1 MQSRIASFGNLLGS
15 KISIYS
21 ELAKFRLS
29 SFVILSSMIGYLF
42 ANLGNP
48 VDWVKF
54 LLFTIGGT
62 LVTFASNAI
71 NQVIEKDSDRLMR
84 RTMIRPLPENRVS
97 TSEVILFIGVSAVA
111 GLTILSFS
119 VNAMTALIAA
129 ISLLLYGFIYTP
141 LKKISSLA
149 VFVGAIPGAFP
160 PLLGYVAYSN
170 GLNEMAIWLFVVQF
184 FWQFVHFWAIAW
196 LGYDDYLKA
205 GIMLLPSDSGKS
217 KASAGITFI
226 YALVLIPLALFPYFI
241 YNKITTGIII
251 LLIGSIWF
259 SYRAFVFYKEVND
272 IQARKLMFAS
282 FIYLLVFFT
291 SLFFHNQ
298 I

>member
-1 MQSRIASFGNLLGS
+1 MQSRIASFGNVLSS
-15 KISIYS
+15 KISIYG

-42 ANLGNP
+42 ANLGYP

-54 LLFTIGGT
+54 LLFSVGGT

-84 RTMIRPLPENRVS
+84 RTMVRPLPENRVS
-97 TSEVILFIGVSAVA
+97 TSEVILFIGVTAVA
-111 GLTILSFS
+111 GLTILSVS
-119 VNAMTALIAA
+119 VNAMTGVIAA

-141 LKKISSLA
+141 LKKISSIA

-170 GLNEMAIWLFVVQF
+170 VLNEIAIWLFVVQF

-205 GIMLLPSDSGKS
+205 GIMLLPSESGKS
-217 KASAGITFI
+217 KSSAGITFI
-226 YALVLIPLALFPYFI
+226 YALVLIPLAFYPYFI
-241 YNKITTGIII
+241 YHKITLGIII
-251 LLIGSIWF
+251 LLVGSIWF
-259 SYRAFVFYKEVND
+259 SYRAFLFYKEVND
-272 IQARKLMFAS
+272 VQARKLMFAS
-282 FIYLLVFFT
+282 FIYLLVFFV

-298 I
+298 F